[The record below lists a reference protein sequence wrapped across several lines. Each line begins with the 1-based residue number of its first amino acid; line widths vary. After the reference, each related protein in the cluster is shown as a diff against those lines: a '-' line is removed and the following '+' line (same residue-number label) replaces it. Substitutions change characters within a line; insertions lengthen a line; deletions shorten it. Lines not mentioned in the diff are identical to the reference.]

1 MRHKVLGSVVVTCV
15 LAAPDVSATAT
26 PPPLLMNRHGE
37 GVMAHHHMATGTF
50 EISIKKLEGVDGSF
64 GASSL
69 QKTFTGEMQ
78 ATSTGQMLAL
88 RTATAGSAGYVAMER
103 VTGTLAG
110 RHGSFVLQHS
120 GTMQGG
126 SQSATIDIVPD
137 SGTEGLQ
144 GLSGSMRITQDGG
157 VHHYVLQYSL
167 PN

>member
-1 MRHKVLGSVVVTCV
+1 
-15 LAAPDVSATAT
+15 
-26 PPPLLMNRHGE
+26 
-37 GVMAHHHMATGTF
+37 MAQHTATGTF
-50 EISIKKLEGVDGSF
+50 KISVKKLEGVDGAF

-88 RTATAGSAGYVAMER
+88 RTATPGSAGYVAMER
-103 VTGTLAG
+103 VIGTLG
-110 RHGSFVLQHS
+110 GQHGSFVLQHS

-126 SQSATIDIVPD
+126 SQSATINVVPD

-144 GLSGSMRITQDGG
+144 GLTGSMRITQADGG
-157 VHHYVLQYSL
+157 HHYVLQYSL

>member
-1 MRHKVLGSVVVTCV
+1 
-15 LAAPDVSATAT
+15 
-26 PPPLLMNRHGE
+26 
-37 GVMAHHHMATGTF
+37 MAHHTATGTF
-50 EISIKKLEGVDGSF
+50 EVSVKKLEGVDGSF

-103 VTGTLAG
+103 VIGTLGG

-126 SQSATIDIVPD
+126 SQSAKIEIVPD

-144 GLSGSMRITQDGG
+144 GLSGSMRITQEGG
-157 VHHYVLQYSL
+157 VHHYALQYSL